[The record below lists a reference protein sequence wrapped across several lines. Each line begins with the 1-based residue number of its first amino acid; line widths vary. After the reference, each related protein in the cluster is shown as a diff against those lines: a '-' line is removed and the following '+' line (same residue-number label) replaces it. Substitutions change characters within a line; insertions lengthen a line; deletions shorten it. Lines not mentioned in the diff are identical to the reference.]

1 MSELADI
8 DHRLRALD
16 EHGSTLMVEAAAGTG
31 KTSLI
36 AGRITLLLAGG
47 VPPSAIAAI
56 TFGEQAAAELAD
68 RVRRYVADALDGD
81 LPAVL
86 ADARPDGLALDEAS
100 SLRAAAVRLD
110 ELTTTTI
117 HGFCQAMIA
126 GYAIEAGIDPGA
138 RVMDAEAA
146 ATVLDEVFSGWFRER
161 MTGETAPGDP
171 IAVLSRDDPGRV
183 VGTLLALT
191 KFRIRHRS
199 ARPPSADLTGRPD
212 LDLADAVRD
221 YRHWLSSVEP
231 EPATDVMLAQI
242 EELAGFFVGSF
253 EKTPGFGDLWR
264 LAHPPRIKCMR
275 WNSHELRPPRTEV
288 EWKKAAGTAGA
299 ARHAASLACFEA
311 VDAALRR
318 LLGCIAS
325 AVVETLSDELDGV
338 VAAYGSRKREA
349 ALLDFDDLLDL
360 ALRMLREHEPVRSAL
375 ASRYRHVAVDEFQ
388 DTDPIQCGIL
398 FRLAALNPT
407 NDWRESVPRPGSLFL
422 VGDPKQAIYRF
433 RGADFDTY
441 AAARDCVARAQPDG
455 LLHVTANFRSRPGI
469 LGHVN
474 RCFRGPLS
482 RSMGRA
488 YVELGATI
496 GDESHGLPCIARL
509 TVRTPPDAKA
519 RDLREAEAEAV
530 AATCAMLL
538 ERLLLPDGAVTRPL
552 VAGDIALLTPGG
564 SELWIYEQ
572 ALQRAGLPIV
582 SYAGKG
588 FFRRQETQDLV
599 ALARVLADPGDGL
612 AFGALMRGP
621 LVGLTDEAILDIAM
635 ALPPASGRLARFDLR
650 TAPEHIQDPVARSVL
665 VALQSLR
672 EKACSTTPGQ
682 LLSEAVER
690 LDVRALLWAREPH
703 RAAAAVANVDAFIE
717 SARHYG
723 VRGLR
728 RFAADMTTDWRAM
741 ASRNEGVADTNRD
754 AIAIVSVHSAKGL
767 EWPVVIPINTSSE
780 FKSRE
785 RFVHRASDDSLH
797 WLLGDVVPP
806 GLAAVVEEERE
817 AEARERERLWYVA
830 CTRAKE
836 LLVLPS
842 IAGAAKTSWAR
853 VVDLAQPDLP
863 ELELSHLHVTSR
875 RGSPDP
881 TNDESAAA
889 FAAGDELVASVS
901 APLDWLR
908 PSHGDQD
915 RNPTTELHSEEDGPA
930 LSGTGLVL
938 GPGRVRG
945 LVLHKLLE
953 EMLSREL
960 DQATAAVECRAAELL
975 RQLLPVPSEAS
986 IAPNPA
992 EMAST
997 ALAATRLPGVAAIWR
1012 DLVPE
1017 VTVFGEV
1024 VAQGA
1029 VRPLLGR
1036 ADAVVPNGGGGIALV
1051 VDWKSDVA
1059 PDGNDIRTHEEQ
1071 LALYLSATGA
1081 PRGALVYLTSGIVRW
1096 VVRPNGVIQPGVL
1109 GFDEPARS

>member
-1 MSELADI
+1 VPISGLPDIAD
-8 DHRLRALD
+8 RLRALD

-56 TFGEQAAAELAD
+56 TFGELAATGLAE
-68 RVRRYVADALDGD
+68 RVRRYVADTLAGD
-81 LPAVL
+81 PPAVL
-86 ADARPDGLALDEAS
+86 VDARPAGLAPDEERA
-100 SLRAAAVRLD
+100 LRAAAGRLD

-146 ATVLDEVFSGWFRER
+146 DTVLEEVFSEWFRDR
-161 MTGETAPGDP
+161 MSGEAAPGDP

-183 VGTLLALT
+183 VGTLSALT
-191 KFRIRHRS
+191 RFRIRHRS
-199 ARPPSADLTGRPD
+199 ARPPPSDLTGRPD
-212 LDLADAVRD
+212 LELADAVQG
-221 YRHWLSSVEP
+221 YRQWLSSVEL
-231 EPATDVMLAQI
+231 EPATDAMLGQV
-242 EELAGFFVGSF
+242 EELADFYVGSF
-253 EKTPGFGDLWR
+253 AEPPRFNDLWR
-264 LAHPPRIKCMR
+264 LAHPPRIGCMR
-275 WNSHELRPPRTEV
+275 WNSRELRPPPTEGA
-288 EWKKAAGTAGA
+288 WKKAAGAAGT
-299 ARHAASLACFEA
+299 ARHAESLARFEA
-311 VDAALRR
+311 IDAALRR
-318 LLGCIAS
+318 MFGCIAS
-325 AVVETLSDELDGV
+325 AVVETLSDELDEV
-338 VAAYGSRKREA
+338 VAAYGSRKRQA

-360 ALRMLREHEPVRSAL
+360 ALRMLREHEPVRLAL

-398 FRLAALNPT
+398 FRLAALHPT
-407 NDWRESVPRPGSLFL
+407 DDWRESVPRPGSLFL

-482 RSMGRA
+482 RSMRRA

-496 GDESHGLPCIARL
+496 GNESHGLPCIARL

-519 RDLREAEAEAV
+519 YDLREAEAEAV
-530 AATCAMLL
+530 AATCATLL
-538 ERLLLPDGAVTRPL
+538 ERLLLPDGAATRPL
-552 VAGDIALLTPGG
+552 AAGDIALLTPGG
-564 SELWIYEQ
+564 SDLWIYER

-582 SYAGKG
+582 SHAGKG

-599 ALARVLADPGDGL
+599 TLARVLADPGDGL

-635 ALPPASGRLARFDLR
+635 ALPPASGPPTRFDLW
-650 TAPEHIQDPVARSVL
+650 TAPEHVHDPVAHSVL
-665 VALQSLR
+665 VTLR
-672 EKACSTTPGQ
+672 GLRRKVWSTTPAQ

-690 LDVRALLWAREPH
+690 LDVRAVLWARERH
-703 RAAAAVANVDAFIE
+703 RAAAASANVDAFLE
-717 SARHYG
+717 RARNYG
-723 VRGLR
+723 VRGLV
-728 RFAADMTTDWRAM
+728 RFAADMTADWRGV
-741 ASRNEGVADTNRD
+741 ASRKEGIADSDRD
-754 AIAIVSVHSAKGL
+754 AIAIVSVHGAKGL
-767 EWPVVIPINTSSE
+767 EWPVVIPINTASE
-780 FKSRE
+780 FRRRE

-836 LLVLPS
+836 LLVLPF
-842 IAGAAKTSWAR
+842 IPGAAKASWAR

-863 ELELSHLHVTSR
+863 ELHLAHLAEAPC
-875 RGSPDP
+875 RGFLEP
-881 TNDESAAA
+881 TNSESAAV
-889 FAAGDELVASVS
+889 FAAGDELITAVS

-908 PSHGDQD
+908 PSDGDQD
-915 RNPTTELHSEEDGPA
+915 RGPAAEPHSGVDGPA
-930 LSGTGLVL
+930 VSGAGLVL

-953 EMLSREL
+953 EMLGHEL
-960 DQATAAVECRAAELL
+960 GQGPEAVERRAAELL
-975 RQLLPVPSEAS
+975 RHLLPVPSEAS
-986 IAPNPA
+986 IPPDPA
-992 EMAST
+992 EMAAT
-997 ALAATRLPGVAAIWR
+997 ALAATRLPAVAAIWR

-1017 VTVFGEV
+1017 VTVFGEIIV
-1024 VAQGA
+1024 QGSA
-1029 VRPLLGR
+1029 RPLVGR
-1036 ADAVVPNGGGGIALV
+1036 ADAVMLDSEGGIALV

-1059 PDGNDIRTHEEQ
+1059 PEANDIRTHEGQ
-1071 LALYLSATGA
+1071 LALYLLVTGA
-1081 PRGALVYLTSGIVRW
+1081 PRGALVYLTPGMVRW
-1096 VVRPNGVIQPGVL
+1096 VERPNDAGTESG
-1109 GFDEPARS
+1109 GM